1 MPDAAPPVNRYRR
14 SLSRSNNNSAV
25 LAIVYILSTLQQWFP
40 CGPLLACHLTRL
52 IRAFSFRVHD
62 RGFWPKP
69 PKVVWSLL
77 LQADSEG
84 PTLISQTVA
93 HLLSLAAV
101 CCARGTL
108 LSVYRTS
115 EFSAPAERC
124 QSTVSRFTR
133 QVTCARFSSRDGGHL
148 HGERG
153 RGQAAVRQGLSNRA
167 RRTAPATPGIVK
179 LLVPPRQSR
188 GDLPGLSAWHI
199 ILIVAQPGRKRD
211 PDASAGEPPAFG
223 KIAEDHFSCVFV

>member
-40 CGPLLACHLTRL
+40 CGPLLARHLTQL

-84 PTLISQTVA
+84 PTLRTSSAFRLFAVLVA
-93 HLLSLAAV
+93 HYCRYV
-101 CCARGTL
+101 GQ
-108 LSVYRTS
+108 VN
-115 EFSAPAERC
+115 
-124 QSTVSRFTR
+124 SR
-133 QVTCARFSSRDGGHL
+133 
-148 HGERG
+148 
-153 RGQAAVRQGLSNRA
+153 
-167 RRTAPATPGIVK
+167 P
-179 LLVPPRQSR
+179 
-188 GDLPGLSAWHI
+188 LPDSPIYG
-199 ILIVAQPGRKRD
+199 
-211 PDASAGEPPAFG
+211 
-223 KIAEDHFSCVFV
+223 

>member
-40 CGPLLACHLTRL
+40 CGPLLARDLTRL

-93 HLLSLAAV
+93 HLLSLSAV

-108 LSVYRTS
+108 LSVYRKLDDFLPGES
-115 EFSAPAERC
+115 PRPA
-124 QSTVSRFTR
+124 
-133 QVTCARFSSRDGGHL
+133 A
-148 HGERG
+148 
-153 RGQAAVRQGLSNRA
+153 NRA
-167 RRTAPATPGIVK
+167 RTVPND
-179 LLVPPRQSR
+179 LLTDCTGHS
-188 GDLPGLSAWHI
+188 
-199 ILIVAQPGRKRD
+199 
-211 PDASAGEPPAFG
+211 
-223 KIAEDHFSCVFV
+223 

>member
-25 LAIVYILSTLQQWFP
+25 LAIVYKLSTLQQWFP
-40 CGPLLACHLTRL
+40 CGPLLARHLTRL

-93 HLLSLAAV
+93 HLLSLSAV
-101 CCARGTL
+101 CCARGTP
-108 LSVYRTS
+108 LSVNRRS
-115 EFSAPAERC
+115 
-124 QSTVSRFTR
+124 
-133 QVTCARFSSRDGGHL
+133 D
-148 HGERG
+148 
-153 RGQAAVRQGLSNRA
+153 RA
-167 RRTAPATPGIVK
+167 RR
-179 LLVPPRQSR
+179 QSVVTR
-188 GDLPGLSAWHI
+188 LYGQVAW
-199 ILIVAQPGRKRD
+199 VCYDSGVVSKTKNV
-211 PDASAGEPPAFG
+211 G
-223 KIAEDHFSCVFV
+223 

>member
-40 CGPLLACHLTRL
+40 CGPLLARHLTRL

-93 HLLSLAAV
+93 HLLSLSAV

-108 LSVYRTS
+108 KSVNRTT
-115 EFSAPAERC
+115 AHQLRLI
-124 QSTVSRFTR
+124 STTFDHIVFATE
-133 QVTCARFSSRDGGHL
+133 QMDVCAAGPTVETKVRPGVNVSSR
-148 HGERG
+148 
-153 RGQAAVRQGLSNRA
+153 
-167 RRTAPATPGIVK
+167 
-179 LLVPPRQSR
+179 
-188 GDLPGLSAWHI
+188 
-199 ILIVAQPGRKRD
+199 
-211 PDASAGEPPAFG
+211 
-223 KIAEDHFSCVFV
+223 

>member
-40 CGPLLACHLTRL
+40 CGPLLARHLTRL

-62 RGFWPKP
+62 RGFSPKP

-77 LQADSEG
+77 LQADPEG

-93 HLLSLAAV
+93 HLLSLSAV

-108 LSVYRTS
+108 LSVIRRSDVSKWNFRQS
-115 EFSAPAERC
+115 EGYA
-124 QSTVSRFTR
+124 VSRPLTFCCSIIPLRNHGFDYRPTTR
-133 QVTCARFSSRDGGHL
+133 LIRNYRPAR
-148 HGERG
+148 
-153 RGQAAVRQGLSNRA
+153 
-167 RRTAPATPGIVK
+167 
-179 LLVPPRQSR
+179 
-188 GDLPGLSAWHI
+188 
-199 ILIVAQPGRKRD
+199 
-211 PDASAGEPPAFG
+211 
-223 KIAEDHFSCVFV
+223 